1 MGNTMTPTT
10 CDMFDAYN
18 VDARLFKQSK
28 GQLQI
33 SASSLT
39 FEIKSLFTNKNNSQS
54 PSEPIIWPLTGIR
67 RYGYHKNIFLFECG
81 RRCPNGEGLYAFMTN
96 KARRLNDSVHK
107 AIINS
112 TTQPCNLQP
121 SISREAN
128 RNGKKLLTKINSIL
142 TTDTILT
149 TDAESMN
156 YTCLNDGSSSN
167 YIGTTATERTT
178 SYEDNTM
185 TDNTIYYRMLGACNQ
200 SPSGLQE
207 HPTEARSSYYVNDDI
222 VRLPVN
228 LNFLNSNDTEY
239 NNYVNSD
246 LIDPRIL
253 AITKKFTK
261 NLSEHKAD
269 NRAGQATSTSDYY
282 VPTLNYIVPE
292 KMIKPTTGTTMDEEG
307 DGEVNYVKQGRLEMI
322 TDRAKVTNARL
333 GGTKQKAEA
342 INYVV
347 IDKDKTPAAQFSQK
361 QVDSKRSEYFRF
373 PKH

>member
-1 MGNTMTPTT
+1 MTPTT
-10 CDMFDAYN
+10 CDIFDVYN

-39 FEIKSLFTNKNNSQS
+39 FEIKSLFTNKNNNQRA
-54 PSEPIIWPLTGIR
+54 SEPIVWPLTGIR

-107 AIINS
+107 AIIDS
-112 TTQPCNLQP
+112 TTQPCNLQIP
-121 SISREAN
+121 REAN

-156 YTCLNDGSSSN
+156 YTSLNDGSSSN
-167 YIGTTATERTT
+167 YVGTTATERTT
-178 SYEDNTM
+178 SYDENNTM
-185 TDNTIYYRMLGACNQ
+185 TDNTIYYRMLGAGNQ
-200 SPSGLQE
+200 NPSGLQE

-261 NLSEHKAD
+261 HLSEHKAN
-269 NRAGQATSTSDYY
+269 NRVGQATSSEYY

-292 KMIKPTTGTTMDEEG
+292 KMIKPTTGTAMNEEG

-322 TDRAKVTNARL
+322 ADGANVTKARV
-333 GGTKQKAEA
+333 GGTKERVEA
-342 INYVV
+342 IDYVV

-361 QVDSKRSEYFRF
+361 QVDNRRTEYFHF